1 MFEKCGRLASVSDP
15 IDRYTG
21 RNKGLPLCL
30 TIRFAFL
37 AFEERR
43 DAEDAKEKYD
53 SYPVDGRR
61 LRIDW
66 DVGRD
71 KKEIVKGGPG
81 PRTPLEE
88 SGGPPPRDY
97 YPKDG

>member
-1 MFEKCGRLASVSDP
+1 MFD
-15 IDRYTG
+15 D
-21 RNKGLPLCL
+21 
-30 TIRFAFL
+30 RFAFL

-53 SYPVDGRR
+53 SYPVEGRR

-71 KKEIVKGGPG
+71 KKDIVKGGP
-81 PRTPLEE
+81 PRAPIEE
-88 SGGPPPRDY
+88 ADGPPARDY
-97 YPKDG
+97 YPKDGISM